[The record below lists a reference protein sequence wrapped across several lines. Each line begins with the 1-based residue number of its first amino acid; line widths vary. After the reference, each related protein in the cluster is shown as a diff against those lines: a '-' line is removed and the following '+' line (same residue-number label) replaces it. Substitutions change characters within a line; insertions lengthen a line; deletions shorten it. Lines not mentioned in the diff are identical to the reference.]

1 METQKN
7 IYQAD
12 RHLSMGKAEE
22 AVTFYDSALTHDR
35 NCYSAWLGKGTALK
49 FLNRYQEALECYE
62 RALILN
68 KDSIMAEFLAGYLR
82 HELNK
87 KLSA

>member
-1 METQKN
+1 M
-7 IYQAD
+7 
-12 RHLSMGKAEE
+12 HLSKGKAEE
-22 AVTFYDSALTHDR
+22 ALVFYDTALNHDR
-35 NCYSAWLGKGTALK
+35 NCFYAWLGKGAAFN
-49 FLNRYQEALECYE
+49 FLNRYQEALDCYE

-87 KLSA
+87 K